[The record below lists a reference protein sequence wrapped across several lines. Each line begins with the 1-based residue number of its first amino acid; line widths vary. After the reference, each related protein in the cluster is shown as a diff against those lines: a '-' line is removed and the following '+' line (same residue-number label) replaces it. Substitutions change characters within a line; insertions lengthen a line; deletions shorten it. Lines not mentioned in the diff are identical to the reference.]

1 MSVRPVLVA
10 ITAALVVSL
19 SSPAMARESKEERE
33 ALFRRFLVYSGLV
46 VAFGPLL
53 AWLLFVVPGWM

>member
-1 MSVRPVLVA
+1 MGALGMGAGRS
-10 ITAALVVSL
+10 AA
-19 SSPAMARESKEERE
+19 KEERE